1 MRHMRVANRGFF
13 ALASTAFTAAIFAA
27 CASSSTP
34 PAPASGGDTTTAPA
48 PSATSEAAA
57 LPGDTTSA
65 PTPPRKTP
73 LPSHVDD
80 CKKMPPEELRADL
93 TNEPDG
99 GVCMNNAMTSADAGS
114 SDRCA
119 GMTDAVRA
127 SRNAFRC
134 CYDLYARNNPNEG
147 AHVVLHVELAP
158 DGAIQATSLNKER
171 SNLTAPE
178 FESCMVAIA
187 GGLSFPKSPSGK
199 ETRFNYPFDFKPR
212 R

>member
-1 MRHMRVANRGFF
+1 MRLVDRGLI
-13 ALASTAFTAAIFAA
+13 ALATAGLAAAIFAA

-34 PAPASGGDTTTAPA
+34 AAPATVGEG
-48 PSATSEAAA
+48 
-57 LPGDTTSA
+57 SA
-65 PTPPRKTP
+65 PRSPSSAEVDIPLANETPPTPKPPERAP
-73 LPSHVDD
+73 LPTHADD
-80 CKKMPPEELRADL
+80 CKKMPPEEIRADL
-93 TNEPDG
+93 VNEADG

-114 SDRCA
+114 SDRCV

-134 CYDLYARNNPNEG
+134 CYDLYSRTNPNAG

-158 DGAIQATSLNKER
+158 DGGIKTTSLNKER

-178 FESCMVAIA
+178 LESCMLDIA
-187 GGLSFPKSPSGK
+187 KGLTFPASPSGK
-199 ETRFNYPFDFKPR
+199 ETKFNYPFDFKPR

>member
-1 MRHMRVANRGFF
+1 MRFVDRGLI
-13 ALASTAFTAAIFAA
+13 ALATAGLTAVVVA

-34 PAPASGGDTTTAPA
+34 PAPASGGDDGRAPA
-48 PSATSEAAA
+48 PMASSETDIT
-57 LPGDTTSA
+57 LPGETTPA
-65 PTPPRKTP
+65 PKVPERAP
-73 LPSHVDD
+73 LPSHADD

-93 TNEPDG
+93 ANEPDG

-114 SDRCA
+114 SDRCV

-134 CYDLYARNNPNEG
+134 CYDLYSRDNPNAG

-158 DGAIQATSLNKER
+158 DGTIKTTSLNKER

-178 FESCMVAIA
+178 LESCMLAIA
-187 GGLSFPKSPSGK
+187 GGLVFPRSPSGK
-199 ETRFNYPFDFKPR
+199 ETKFNYPFDFKPR

>member
-1 MRHMRVANRGFF
+1 M
-13 ALASTAFTAAIFAA
+13 AAPP
-27 CASSSTP
+27 ASSETDIP
-34 PAPASGGDTTTAPA
+34 LPDETTPAPKVPERA
-48 PSATSEAAA
+48 
-57 LPGDTTSA
+57 
-65 PTPPRKTP
+65 P
-73 LPSHVDD
+73 LPNHADD

-93 TNEPDG
+93 ANEPDG

-114 SDRCA
+114 SDRCV

-134 CYDLYARNNPNEG
+134 CYDLYSRNNANMG

-158 DGAIQATSLNKER
+158 DGAIKSTSLNKER

-178 FESCMVAIA
+178 FESCMMAIA
-187 GGLSFPKSPSGK
+187 GGLTFPRSPSGK
-199 ETRFNYPFDFKPR
+199 ETKFNYPFDFKPR